1 MIFAAIMFLAL
12 CGYAYIETHW
22 EVILEEAQIRRMIR
36 ESYEDARHVC
46 RNPVRNGSAGYHP
59 ERSKWWE

>member
-1 MIFAAIMFLAL
+1 MIFAAVMFIAL
-12 CGYAYIETHW
+12 CGYAYIETHLDY
-22 EVILEEAQIRRMIR
+22 ILEEVQIRRMIR

-59 ERSKWWE
+59 GQAVNFE

>member
-1 MIFAAIMFLAL
+1 MIFAAVMFLAL
-12 CGYAYIETHW
+12 CGYAYLETHW

-46 RNPVRNGSAGYHP
+46 RNPVRNGSAGYQP
-59 ERSKWWE
+59 GRWEQ